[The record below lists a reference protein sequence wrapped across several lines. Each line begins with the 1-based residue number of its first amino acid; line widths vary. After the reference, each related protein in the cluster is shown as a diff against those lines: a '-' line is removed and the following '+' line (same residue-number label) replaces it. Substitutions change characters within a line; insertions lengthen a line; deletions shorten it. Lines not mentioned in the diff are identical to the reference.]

1 MKHEMMLTPEPF
13 EMIAS
18 GTKTIEL
25 RLNDE
30 KRQKVQIDDTIVFI
44 RTDDSS
50 QMLRTKVVALHY
62 FDNFAQLYQTLPLD
76 NCGYR
81 KAELETARP
90 EDMECYYS
98 RDQQAQYGVVGIELS
113 VL

>member
-1 MKHEMMLTPEPF
+1 MVLSPKPF

-30 KRQKVQIDDTIVFI
+30 KRQKVQVDDAIVFV

-50 QMLRTKVVALHY
+50 QMLWTKVVELHY
-62 FDNFAQLYQTLPLD
+62 FDDFVQLYQSLPLD

-81 KAELETARP
+81 KEELEMARP
-90 EDMECYYS
+90 EDMERYYS
-98 RDQQAQYGVVGIELS
+98 QEQQA
-113 VL
+113 

>member
-1 MKHEMMLTPEPF
+1 MLSPKPF

-30 KRQKVQIDDTIVFI
+30 KRQKVQVDDTIVFV

-50 QMLRTKVVALHY
+50 QMLWTKVVELHY
-62 FDNFAQLYQTLPLD
+62 FDDFAQLYQSLPWD

-81 KAELETARP
+81 KEELEMARP
-90 EDMECYYS
+90 EDMERYYS
-98 RDQQAQYGVVGIELS
+98 QEQQAQYGVVGIELS

>member
-1 MKHEMMLTPEPF
+1 MTHKMVLSPKPF

-30 KRQKVQIDDTIVFI
+30 KRQKVQVDDAIVFV

-50 QMLRTKVVALHY
+50 QMLWTKVVELHY
-62 FDNFAQLYQTLPLD
+62 FDDFVQLYQSLPLD

-81 KAELETARP
+81 KEELEMARP
-90 EDMECYYS
+90 EDMERYYS
-98 RDQQAQYGVVGIELS
+98 QEQQA
-113 VL
+113 

>member
-1 MKHEMMLTPEPF
+1 MTHEMVLSPKPF

-30 KRQKVQIDDTIVFI
+30 KRQKVQVDDAIVFV

-50 QMLRTKVVALHY
+50 QMLWTKVVELHY
-62 FDNFAQLYQTLPLD
+62 FDDFVQLYQSLPLD

-81 KAELETARP
+81 KEELEMARP
-90 EDMECYYS
+90 EDMERYYS
-98 RDQQAQYGVVGIELS
+98 QEQQAQYGGS
-113 VL
+113 RH